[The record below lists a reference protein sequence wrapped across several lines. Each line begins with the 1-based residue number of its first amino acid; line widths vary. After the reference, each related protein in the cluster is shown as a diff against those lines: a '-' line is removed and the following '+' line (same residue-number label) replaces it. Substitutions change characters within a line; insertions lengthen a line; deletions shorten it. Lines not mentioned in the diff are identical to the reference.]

1 LNAFS
6 GDRRAGGTRILTRRD
21 VAALLTM
28 DDCIAAVEEAFRLHA
43 EGRTLGPGVL
53 GVPAT
58 DGGFHIKAAGLRLDR
73 AWFAVKCNGNFFRNM
88 ERFGMPNIQGVILLC
103 DGDNGLPLA
112 VLDSIEITILR
123 TGAATAVAARRLA
136 RPDARVATI
145 CGCGNQGRA
154 QLRALSRVLPLRQ
167 IHAFDADPARAAAY
181 AAEMSAELGVSV
193 ECVESS
199 GALPAA
205 LRASDVCVTC
215 TPARSILVRREDIS
229 PGAFVAGVGADASD
243 KQEIDPRLFEE
254 SRVVVD
260 SLEQCASFGDL
271 RHALESG
278 GMTRARVHAEL
289 AEVVAGRKPG
299 RTSADEI
306 TLFDSTGVALEDVA
320 AAVAVYRRAEERS
333 VGTLIDLGGF
343 EDRR

>member
-1 LNAFS
+1 MNAFS
-6 GDRRAGGTRILTRRD
+6 GDARAGRTRILTRRD
-21 VAALLTM
+21 VAALLPM
-28 DDCIAAVEEAFRLHA
+28 DDCIDAVEQAFRLHA

-73 AWFAVKCNGNFFRNM
+73 AWFAVKCNGNFFRNA
-88 ERFGMPNIQGVILLC
+88 ERLGMPNIQGVILLC
-103 DGDNGLPLA
+103 DGDNGSPLA

-136 RPDARVATI
+136 RPGARVATI

-154 QLRALSRVLPLRQ
+154 QLRALSRVLPLREV
-167 IHAFDADPARAAAY
+167 HAFDIDTARAAAY
-181 AAEMSAELGVSV
+181 AAEMTAELGLRV
-193 ECVESS
+193 EPVESS
-199 GALPAA
+199 ALSAA
-205 LRASDVCVTC
+205 LRASEVCVTC
-215 TPARSILVRREDIS
+215 TPARSVLVRREDVQAGTFI
-229 PGAFVAGVGADASD
+229 AGVGADAPD

-278 GMTRARVHAEL
+278 HTTRARVHAEL
-289 AEVVAGRKPG
+289 AEVVAGTKPG
-299 RTSADEI
+299 RASVDEI

-320 AAVAVYRRAEERS
+320 AAVTVYRRAVEAGA
-333 VGTLIDLGGF
+333 GTPIDLGGMV
-343 EDRR
+343 DRL